1 MPSKLETSSVSSV
14 RKGPQFPS
22 PVETNININSSF
34 EGNNNEHSLTDILP
48 QNMNYFDDKSSKE
61 EVDKYY
67 QSIPEFPAVP
77 SHVHGL
83 QSRYPPFPLDPTP
96 KNHHRIPPHNS
107 NNKIQTAN
115 RVHFPTNSMNE
126 KDQQNGSQPPLSD
139 SISALI
145 PPHPQPN
152 SPFIAGPFQGQHNGG
167 TNKYRLKPSQQ
178 QSPNANSQR
187 PNLRLPPFLLHSM
200 PNAHLAIN
208 NNNMRI
214 KPNVIPQNSHSIP
227 SSEPSKP
234 VTSEIS
240 HDFSPPIVSLKTSNS
255 TQNELSNKTKIES
268 STRST
273 MVNPQSIKNINS
285 MVIEINLKR
294 MKIKFIKLFSI
305 NSSIQ
310 SI

>member
-1 MPSKLETSSVSSV
+1 MPSRSETSSVSSV

-22 PVETNININSSF
+22 TVETNINLNINSSF

-61 EVDKYY
+61 EIDKYY

-96 KNHHRIPPHNS
+96 KTHHRIPSHNS

-115 RVHFPTNSMNE
+115 RIHFPMNSMNE
-126 KDQQNGSQPPLSD
+126 KEQQNGSQPPLSD

-145 PPHPQPN
+145 PPHPQPS

-167 TNKYRLKPSQQ
+167 TNKFRLKPSQTVSQ
-178 QSPNANSQR
+178 QQPPNANSQR

-214 KPNVIPQNSHSIP
+214 KPNVISQNSHSIP

-234 VTSEIS
+234 VNSETS
-240 HDFSPPIVSLKTSNS
+240 HDFSPAIVSLKTSNS
-255 TQNELSNKTKIES
+255 TLNELSNKTKIES

-273 MVNPQSIKNINS
+273 IVNPQSIKNINS
-285 MVIEINLKR
+285 MVIEINLK
-294 MKIKFIKLFSI
+294 
-305 NSSIQ
+305 
-310 SI
+310 